1 MSSVTTN
8 TEETYKVES
17 LQGSANYRTWKFS
30 MRMVLQ
36 ARDLWE
42 VVSGEEVKPE
52 EAKAALA
59 WEKKAR
65 KALATIALTL
75 SAAEKEHIIECT
87 APKAAWDILEKLYEG
102 KGRNRKFMLLQEL
115 FRMSMEGGK
124 MDSYLRAVREKMS
137 ELSTVGL
144 KLEDDIKL
152 AIILNG
158 LPERYRYLVVSLE
171 KQENIDFDELTA
183 RLLEEELK
191 INPSVTT
198 VNALMAKKNLYSGGG
213 SVEREYRCYGCGEV
227 GHLKRDCPKREKEK
241 VRVAKFVM

>member
-1 MSSVTTN
+1 MSNVTTTN
-8 TEETYKVES
+8 AEETYRVEP

-36 ARDLWE
+36 AKDLWE

-52 EAKAALA
+52 AEKAAQA

-65 KALATIALTL
+65 KALATIALAL
-75 SAAEKEHIIECT
+75 SAAEKEHIIDCT
-87 APKAAWDILEKLYEG
+87 SPTAAWDVLEKLYEG

-115 FRMSMEGGK
+115 FRMSMEGVT

-137 ELSTVGL
+137 ELSTIGL
-144 KLEDDIKL
+144 KLENDIKL

-171 KQENIDFDELTA
+171 KQEKIDFDELAA
-183 RLLEEELK
+183 RLLEEEK
-191 INPSVTT
+191 QVDPRT
-198 VNALMAKKNLYSGGG
+198 AA
-213 SVEREYRCYGCGEV
+213 
-227 GHLKRDCPKREKEK
+227 
-241 VRVAKFVM
+241 VAVMYDDA